1 MLMMFWR
8 WRRSNWWW
16 WWWLIKMMICT
27 KWDVAKESMTPP
39 RGKISCTKRASATR
53 RCHWLQFPFN
63 LKTLWRSD
71 KIAIVGTQYY
81 RLKAVVFIE
90 VENDSIWWHCDSST
104 TIWRQ
109 KFPFAKYTVAQ
120 LDLIR
125 QRPYLIELSYYGSAF
140 KENLRKLK
148 LSVEQKVDTD
158 TQKPGLSFHTS

>member
-16 WWWLIKMMICT
+16 WWWLIKMMIFT

-39 RGKISCTKRASATR
+39 WGKISCTKRVSATR

-63 LKTLWRSD
+63 LKTLWRS
-71 KIAIVGTQYY
+71 
-81 RLKAVVFIE
+81 AVVFIE
-90 VENDSIWWHCDSST
+90 VENDPIWWHCNSST
-104 TIWRQ
+104 TIWRH

-125 QRPYLIELSYYGSAF
+125 QWPYLIELSYYGSAL

>member
-1 MLMMFWR
+1 
-8 WRRSNWWW
+8 
-16 WWWLIKMMICT
+16 MIFT
-27 KWDVAKESMTPP
+27 KWDVTKESMTPP
-39 RGKISCTKRASATR
+39 WGKISCTKRASATQ

-71 KIAIVGTQYY
+71 KTAIFGTV
-81 RLKAVVFIE
+81 LSTEDSSFHWSW
-90 VENDSIWWHCDSST
+90 NDLIWWHCDSSI

-109 KFPFAKYTVAQ
+109 KYPFVKYTVAQ

-125 QRPYLIELSYYGSAF
+125 RWPFLIELSYYGSAL

>member
-16 WWWLIKMMICT
+16 WWWLIKMMIFT

-39 RGKISCTKRASATR
+39 WGKISCTKRASATR
-53 RCHWLQFPFN
+53 RCHWLQFLFN

-71 KIAIVGTQYY
+71 KTAIVGTA
-81 RLKAVVFIE
+81 LSTEDSSFHWSW
-90 VENDSIWWHCDSST
+90 NDLIWWHCGSSS
-104 TIWRQ
+104 TIWRR
-109 KFPFAKYTVAQ
+109 KYPFAKYTVAQ

-125 QRPYLIELSYYGSAF
+125 QWPYLIELSYYGSAL